1 MSVQRGIVGMADY
14 DCVSEFRGDRM
25 GTTVVV
31 IYLILD
37 IIHA

>member
-14 DCVSEFRGDRM
+14 DCVSKFRGDRE
-25 GTTVVV
+25 GTIVVV

-37 IIHA
+37 ITHA